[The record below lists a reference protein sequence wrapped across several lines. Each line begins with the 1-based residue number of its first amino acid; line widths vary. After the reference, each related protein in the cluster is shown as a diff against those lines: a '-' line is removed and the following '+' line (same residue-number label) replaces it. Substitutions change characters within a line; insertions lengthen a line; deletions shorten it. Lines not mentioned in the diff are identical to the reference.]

1 MATRTDDRTKG
12 GAKGG
17 AARRRPAGT
26 AQATTRRSIYD
37 YSNDRLLPMELGQ
50 VASGFRVRRG
60 FSLVYDGEHGLPAAV
75 AHRAVATVNTWLVQH
90 AAARF
95 QLARSGKWESSL
107 DVHGK
112 KAVGNFIGRAFCD
125 NVQDITWPSPDGLR
139 NTPIDSGC
147 PDLIPARY
155 SGGDHEWTQFRK
167 GGIEVKA
174 TCGALRPGPKPG
186 YGESRVS
193 RLAGV
198 TWSAHHPFSRR
209 VLGLV
214 WDYIAG
220 VPQVVGAF
228 YAGGLRAED
237 FGDCKPDLSKR
248 SGNSTNAAAIKS
260 SGRAKFQW
268 VCAYDND
275 EYVECFRRVLPACGL

>member
-1 MATRTDDRTKG
+1 LAH
-12 GAKGG
+12 
-17 AARRRPAGT
+17 
-26 AQATTRRSIYD
+26 ATTRRSIYD

-60 FSLVYDGEHGLPAAV
+60 FSLVYDGDQRGLPAAV
-75 AHRAVATVNTWLVQH
+75 AHRAVETVNTWLVQH

-112 KAVGNFIGRAFCD
+112 KAVGNFVGRAFCD
-125 NVQDITWPSPDGLR
+125 NVQDITWQAPDGLR

-155 SGGDHEWTQFRK
+155 SGGDHEWTRFQK

-228 YAGGLRAED
+228 YAGGLRAGD
-237 FGDCKPDLSKR
+237 FGDCKPDLSRR

-268 VCAYDND
+268 VCVYDDD